1 MFEKFDNET
10 IALVIV
16 GAIAIVG
23 MILGQNDIGLAV
35 ASGIVGYLTKTVKDI
50 ITK

>member
-16 GAIAIVG
+16 GAIAITG
-23 MILGQNDIGLAV
+23 MVLGQSDIGLAV
-35 ASGIVGYLTKTVKDI
+35 ASGIVGYLTKAVKDLV
-50 ITK
+50 K